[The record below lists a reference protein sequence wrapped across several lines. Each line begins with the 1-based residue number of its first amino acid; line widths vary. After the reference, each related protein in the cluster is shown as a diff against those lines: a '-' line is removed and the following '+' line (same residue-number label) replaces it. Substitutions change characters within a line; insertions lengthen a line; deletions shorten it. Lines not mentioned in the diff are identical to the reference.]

1 MIIQLLIKKLLNYKK
16 GIIIVKKLELI
27 FNIKEEK
34 MRKTVAIFII
44 TLITVAF
51 AKAQLVY
58 PNYQDG
64 IIYFKLNDDVEFKVN
79 EDLTVDLSEF
89 PTLQHIFDKYE
100 ITALS
105 RPFYLFDNK
114 DLLQTIRAEFLKVK
128 K

>member
-1 MIIQLLIKKLLNYKK
+1 
-16 GIIIVKKLELI
+16 
-27 FNIKEEK
+27 

-128 K
+128 KVDELIEILSAQDIIVFAEKVPLHKI